1 MCFLF
6 HQSRRE
12 RHSRESKYE
21 QSMTLA
27 PKDLLNPTS
36 VSYKYA
42 TDNKSR
48 EEPRKCRKG
57 QTTSKFKVKLGMMEV
72 AFEGGGLFGEEE
84 KE

>member
-1 MCFLF
+1 MHSGISLLLLVM
-6 HQSRRE
+6 QSLVMM
-12 RHSRESKYE
+12 
-21 QSMTLA
+21 QI
-27 PKDLLNPTS
+27 DLLNPTS

-72 AFEGGGLFGEEE
+72 AFEGGGLFGEEK